1 DEWTDEPRYRCRGVR
16 GGTLCMF
23 HVAGREIL
31 PGPRWPLGTA
41 AYKAKP
47 KSLPARQEVRGAHS
61 TACIAREMGRE
72 GRSPASVSGA
82 RRSLGCPIASRLP
95 TEQTKSGNCREP
107 YTAHPSRISRKGF
120 IVSMTRSGERTS
132 SGRPGGKSR
141 PTRGHLGLMAWR
153 LSGLST
159 QGMKRR

>member
-1 DEWTDEPRYRCRGVR
+1 
-16 GGTLCMF
+16 
-23 HVAGREIL
+23 
-31 PGPRWPLGTA
+31 
-41 AYKAKP
+41 

-107 YTAHPSRISRKGF
+107 YTAHPSRISRKDFRDSLKLDYPRLRGMLQITACWRYPYGAYRF
-120 IVSMTRSGERTS
+120 PEDTLHRHSALPQRQCPSALYGPDSQRTGTR
-132 SGRPGGKSR
+132 R
-141 PTRGHLGLMAWR
+141 PTTRGTGTR
-153 LSGLST
+153 LEPGDHP
-159 QGMKRR
+159 